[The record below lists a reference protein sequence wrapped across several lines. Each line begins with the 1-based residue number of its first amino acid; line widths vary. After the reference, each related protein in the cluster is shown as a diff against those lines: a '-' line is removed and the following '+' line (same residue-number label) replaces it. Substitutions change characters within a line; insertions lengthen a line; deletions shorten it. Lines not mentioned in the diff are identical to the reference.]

1 MKKLILTC
9 LFVFIASQAMG
20 AAGTIT
26 VVSDITMRSGEGH
39 IRVIEYALV
48 FGSGAESFDDVALN
62 NITGS
67 ASLGVPEPSL
77 AGWYL
82 HKIESFYIATVVT
95 ADCDL
100 YLWSYK
106 ADGLDILGGNGV
118 DKVDADTNFTIYP
131 ATSSQPLTG
140 FELIDIDNNAVN
152 NAKHTLRFHLYR

>member
-1 MKKLILTC
+1 MKKILIMVVAL
-9 LFVFIASQAMG
+9 IALSFSHAM

-26 VVSDITMRSGEGH
+26 GSSEYNGENNMIITYTITFDASAASFNDVPLDH
-39 IRVIEYALV
+39 IIKTRGAAELQTI
-48 FGSGAESFDDVALN
+48 FGG
-62 NITGS
+62 
-67 ASLGVPEPSL
+67 
-77 AGWYL
+77 GWYL
-82 HKIESFYIATVVT
+82 HKIESFYVATVVT

-140 FELIDIDNNAVN
+140 RELIDIDNNAVN
-152 NAKHTLRFHLYR
+152 SASHLLRLHLYR